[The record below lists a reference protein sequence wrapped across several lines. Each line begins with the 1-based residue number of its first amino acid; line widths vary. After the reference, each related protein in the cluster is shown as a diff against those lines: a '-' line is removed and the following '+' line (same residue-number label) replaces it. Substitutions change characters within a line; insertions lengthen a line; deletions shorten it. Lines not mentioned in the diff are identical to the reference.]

1 MEAELKYLISAA
13 GDAFEQDFLGE
24 CEIIVQREGHSQ
36 ARHSLTVKNRVI
48 GRLRWVG
55 MRRAVYEAEGATY
68 DIKVNPLRK
77 CISIISENDH
87 ESHLVERSRANPH
100 RAGIRAEMAEGD
112 NFRLVRLNDNRLR
125 SEQSFVVNKK
135 FYHSQLL
142 VFRFDTRHR
151 SQTTARI
158 HVNPAM
164 KWESRFM
171 HRLLALVVCRII
183 LERRE
188 AGAQRVRVKEK
199 QSPHTSSS
207 ARIRERKRVY

>member
-1 MEAELKYLISAA
+1 MEAEIKYLISAA

-24 CEIIVQREGHSQ
+24 CEIVVRREGHSR
-36 ARHSLTVKNRVI
+36 ARHSFTVKNRVI
-48 GRLRWVG
+48 GRLRWIG
-55 MRRAVYEAEGATY
+55 MRRAVYESEGATY
-68 DIKVNPLRK
+68 DIKVNHLGK

-142 VFRFDTRHR
+142 VFRFDTRQR

-158 HVNPAM
+158 HVNPSM

-183 LERRE
+183 LERRD
-188 AGAQRVRVKEK
+188 AGAQRIRVKEK
-199 QSPHTSSS
+199 EPSHSSSS
-207 ARIRERKRVY
+207 ARIRERKRIY